1 LAEVISRIIQ
11 AVLGD
16 LIPLAFH
23 RTTRGKIFRKT
34 KKGRLM
40 VAGGW
45 WS

>member
-16 LIPLAFH
+16 LIPLAFN
-23 RTTRGKIFRKT
+23 RTARDKIFPRN
-34 KKGRLM
+34 KKSRLM
-40 VAGGW
+40 VADGW